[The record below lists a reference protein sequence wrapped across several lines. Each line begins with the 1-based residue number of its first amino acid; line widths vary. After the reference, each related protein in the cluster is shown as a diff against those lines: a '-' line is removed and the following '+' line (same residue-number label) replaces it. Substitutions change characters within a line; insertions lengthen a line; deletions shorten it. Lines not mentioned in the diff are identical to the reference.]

1 MAQSNKTAGRETLYM
16 HPLDA
21 ASRDITE
28 GSQVQVSN
36 LRGHCLAGV
45 SITDGVT
52 RGVVLMATGA
62 WFDPGFG
69 ARSIKLNNPVTQ
81 MY

>member
-1 MAQSNKTAGRETLYM
+1 M
-16 HPLDA
+16 HLLDA

-36 LRGHCLAGV
+36 LRGHCLAGG

-52 RGVVLMATGA
+52 RGVVLMATEA
-62 WFDPGFG
+62 WFEPGFG
-69 ARSIKLNNPVTQ
+69 ANGIKLNNPVTQ